1 MLSNPE
7 SHGHDAD
14 MGPQCCCT
22 NILVWSCLSKQKE
35 WRTRATPHPHK
46 STSITPLDL
55 PSSSCGS
62 SKPAC
67 DHPLWGWCSFKYS
80 CLELQDNNCALIS
93 SVHQILSQETQL
105 LSRGCDNPL
114 HKTGFWWFFCVTSS
128 PHSILYFK
136 ILFHFYSHSRFFLV
150 LILTELW

>member
-1 MLSNPE
+1 MLSNTE

-35 WRTRATPHPHK
+35 WRTRATLHPHW

-55 PSSSCGS
+55 PSSSYGS

-105 LSRGCDNPL
+105 LCRGCDNPL
-114 HKTGFWWFFCVTSS
+114 HKTFWWFFCVTSS

-136 ILFHFYSHSRFFLV
+136 ILFHYYSHSSFFLV